1 MGELKRFLNNAE
13 TRANKRIVT
22 IQSEIDDLFQEFLDE
37 PSNIKNKVQREIKTN
52 TKFYNYGYLRAI
64 KDVKE
69 KIEEIESEDMRE
81 IELALEELNI
91 TERELRVDA

>member
-13 TRANKRIVT
+13 IRANENIAVV
-22 IQSEIDDLFQEFLDE
+22 QSEIDLLFQEFLDE

-81 IELALEELNI
+81 FELALDELNI

>member
-1 MGELKRFLNNAE
+1 MRELKRFLNNAE
-13 TRANKRIVT
+13 VKANENIVVV
-22 IQSEIDDLFQEFLDE
+22 QSEIDLLFQEFLDE

-69 KIEEIESEDMRE
+69 KIEEIESEDMLNF
-81 IELALEELNI
+81 ELALNEINI
-91 TERELRVDA
+91 TERELKADA

>member
-1 MGELKRFLNNAE
+1 MGELKRFLNDTE
-13 TRANKRIVT
+13 IRANKRIVT
-22 IQSEIDDLFQEFLDE
+22 IQSEIDDLFQEFLND
-37 PSNIKNKVQREIKTN
+37 PSNVKNKVQREIKTN

-81 IELALEELNI
+81 FELALNELNI

>member
-13 TRANKRIVT
+13 IRANENIAVV
-22 IQSEIDDLFQEFLDE
+22 QSEIDLLFQEFLDE
-37 PSNIKNKVQREIKTN
+37 PSNIKNKVQREIKAN

-69 KIEEIESEDMRE
+69 KIEARESEDMRE
-81 IELALEELNI
+81 FELALEELTI

>member
-1 MGELKRFLNNAE
+1 MGELKRFLNDTE
-13 TRANKRIVT
+13 IRANKRIVT
-22 IQSEIDDLFQEFLDE
+22 IQSEIDDLFKEYLND

-81 IELALEELNI
+81 FELALEELNI

>member
-13 TRANKRIVT
+13 VKANENIVVV
-22 IQSEIDDLFQEFLDE
+22 QSEIDLLFQEFLDE

-69 KIEEIESEDMRE
+69 KIEEIESEDMLNF
-81 IELALEELNI
+81 ELALNEINI
-91 TERELRVDA
+91 TERELKADA

>member
-13 TRANKRIVT
+13 IIANENIAVV
-22 IQSEIDDLFQEFLDE
+22 QSEIDLLFQEFLDE

-81 IELALEELNI
+81 FELALEELNI

>member
-1 MGELKRFLNNAE
+1 MGELKRFLNDTE
-13 TRANKRIVT
+13 IRTNKRIVT
-22 IQSEIDDLFQEFLDE
+22 IQSEIDDLIQEFLND

-81 IELALEELNI
+81 FELALEELNI
-91 TERELRVDA
+91 TERELKADA

>member
-1 MGELKRFLNNAE
+1 MRELKRFLNNAE
-13 TRANKRIVT
+13 VKANENIVVV
-22 IQSEIDDLFQEFLDE
+22 QSEIDLLFQEFLDE

-64 KDVKE
+64 KDIKE

-81 IELALEELNI
+81 FELALEELNI